1 MILPKFYQQQS
12 YAAESAALNCH
23 IDLTSLLIDLEYGDC
38 SASVL
43 NRMFAIAAR
52 RRFAFPQGIPT
63 KLYCAAPDYK
73 ASYKMLD
80 ALRAEKAKL
89 TWLWFEEAS
98 DFDRSFTPG
107 LDTGSAAPAPSGA
120 TKQEKGI
127 TL

>member
-1 MILPKFYQQQS
+1 MIPPKFYQQQS
-12 YAAESAALNCH
+12 YAAELAALYCH

-38 SASVL
+38 SVSVL
-43 NRMFAIAAR
+43 NRLFAIAAR

-80 ALRAEKAKL
+80 ALRAENEKAKL

-107 LDTGSAAPAPSGA
+107 LDTGFAASAPSLA
-120 TKQEKGI
+120 TKGTIQ
-127 TL
+127 